1 MTDIYL
7 YFLALPSALLVLA
20 LLYIFITKKRNTAKI
35 NISKEV
41 FHEMEK
47 INEKFNQIL
56 TEHLKN
62 NHDRL
67 NEVNKLYLE
76 QTKVLN
82 EKQSIESK
90 HIIEQII
97 APVSLTLKQTRE
109 QLEKLEH
116 SRKESLGSISAQI
129 EMMRQGSE
137 KLFLETQNLTDALK
151 RPEVRGQWGEMTLK
165 RCLELSG
172 LKNHF
177 DFTEQQAYST
187 EEGRII
193 PDLVIHL
200 PNNKNIII
208 DAKTPMNAYLKV
220 ISKNHTDDVEA
231 FLEKHARHL
240 RDRIDELAKKE
251 YWNQFSGSANFIVMF
266 LPTEDILTKA
276 INHSPDLF
284 DYALKRDIVL
294 STPTTLLGLL
304 KTVAYT
310 WDQSEL
316 NENAKDIVASAE
328 TLYERL
334 SVFINHFSDIGNRL
348 NQSVLA
354 FNRSVSTL
362 NKRINPAF
370 NKLGELINKN
380 EDVKNIEQLHEKAID
395 DTKVIP
401 FDKK

>member
-1 MTDIYL
+1 M
-7 YFLALPSALLVLA
+7 
-20 LLYIFITKKRNTAKI
+20 
-35 NISKEV
+35 
-41 FHEMEK
+41 
-47 INEKFNQIL
+47 
-56 TEHLKN
+56 
-62 NHDRL
+62 
-67 NEVNKLYLE
+67 
-76 QTKVLN
+76 
-82 EKQSIESK
+82 
-90 HIIEQII
+90 
-97 APVSLTLKQTRE
+97 
-109 QLEKLEH
+109 
-116 SRKESLGSISAQI
+116 
-129 EMMRQGSE
+129 
-137 KLFLETQNLTDALK
+137 LF
-151 RPEVRGQWGEMTLK
+151 R
-165 RCLELSG
+165 S
-172 LKNHF
+172 
-177 DFTEQQAYST
+177 
-187 EEGRII
+187 
-193 PDLVIHL
+193 
-200 PNNKNIII
+200 
-208 DAKTPMNAYLKV
+208 
-220 ISKNHTDDVEA
+220 DVEA